1 MTGSSS
7 RNVLKPQPKREK
19 KTSFVMRKVR
29 LTYTDPDATD
39 CSSEEEEE
47 GGGSLKIINGC
58 KRIVKEILVPTKL
71 CASVV
76 GTSFVASTSN
86 NKGTN
91 RRKSSGLPRGVRRR
105 KWGTYVAE
113 IRDPFRR
120 TRIWLGTY
128 NTVEEAALAYEKKE
142 KEFESLMMSAPSI
155 SYVLDVTPNNNN
167 NNIIN
172 NSHSLGSGSGSD
184 DSSVKA
190 EQYDEEEEVYIQQL
204 LKEPFVPSLDDNR
217 EMAFFVGEEFADNNL
232 VNNNRNNNNDANGGF
247 ICLDGENEGGEGRSS
262 VPLISVESDSSDAE
276 LGWIDEAFNDGE
288 WLGSF

>member
-7 RNVLKPQPKREK
+7 RNVLKPQRKREK

-29 LTYTDPDATD
+29 VTYTDPDATD

-71 CASVV
+71 CASAM
-76 GTSFVASTSN
+76 GPSFVASTSN

-120 TRIWLGTY
+120 TRMWLGTY
-128 NTVEEAALAYEKKE
+128 NTVEEAALAYEKKK
-142 KEFESLMMSAPSI
+142 KEFESLMSVPSP
-155 SYVLDVTPNNNN
+155 SSVLDVTPNNNN
-167 NNIIN
+167 NNSN
-172 NSHSLGSGSGSD
+172 SLGSDSD
-184 DSSVKA
+184 DSSVKEMNVKG
-190 EQYDEEEEVYIQQL
+190 EQYEEEVYIQQL
-204 LKEPFVPSLDDNR
+204 LEEPLVPSLEDDR
-217 EMAFFVGEEFADNNL
+217 EMGFFGEEFADNNL
-232 VNNNRNNNNDANGGF
+232 VNNNCNNNDDANRGF
-247 ICLDGENEGGEGRSS
+247 ICLDSEKEEGEGRSS
-262 VPLISVESDSSDAE
+262 VPLISVESDSSDVE
-276 LGWIDEAFNDGE
+276 LGWIDEAFNDDE
-288 WLGSF
+288 WLESF